1 MQTSFTTTQLAD
13 PHMKEADGI
22 LRACVHCGFC
32 LSGCPTYAVLG
43 DERDSPRGRIY
54 LIKDMLESGAA
65 PRETHVKHIDRCLTC
80 LGCLTACPSGV
91 DYMHL
96 VDQAR
101 VHIEKNYTRPLPE
114 RLMRRLL
121 ALVLPRPALF
131 RLSVQLTIPFRKLA
145 FLAPGRL
152 KRMVETAPKRLDAP
166 SDVNRPQVFPAEGT
180 RKKRVALLTGCVQ
193 TVLGTRIT
201 ESTVRMLRRHGCE
214 VVVARGAG
222 CCGAVDQHMGRE
234 DAAKSWARANIE
246 AWLRADAESPID
258 AVLINASGCGT
269 TVKDYGHLFQHDLQM
284 AAKAKRISS
293 ITRDVTELLTE
304 LGVHRTT
311 QAPSGVAVA
320 YHDSCSLQ
328 HGQRITREPRALL
341 ANAGYT
347 VRDPLEG
354 HLCCGAA
361 GTYNIMQP
369 EISDKLGRRK
379 ADCLDATKADVMA
392 CANMGCMLHLGRFTD
407 LPLVHTVE
415 LLDWATGGPKP
426 EPLATRAAVR

>member
-1 MQTSFTTTQLAD
+1 MQTNFTAAQLAD
-13 PHMKEADGI
+13 PHVQEADGI
-22 LRACVHCGFC
+22 LRSCVHCGFC

-101 VHIEKNYTRPLPE
+101 VHIEENYVRPLPE
-114 RLMRRLL
+114 RLLRRVLTF
-121 ALVLPRPALF
+121 VLPRPALF
-131 RLSVQLTIPFRKLA
+131 RLSVQMALPFRRLA
-145 FLAPGRL
+145 GALPGRL
-152 KRMVETAPKRLDAP
+152 KRMVQTMPAKLDAA
-166 SDVNRPQVFPAEGT
+166 STVNRPQVFPAEGA

-201 ESTVRMLRRHGCE
+201 ESTVRVLRRVGCD

-234 DAAKSWARANIE
+234 DAAKKWARANIE
-246 AWLRADAESPID
+246 AWLRADAEAPID
-258 AVLINASGCGT
+258 AVVINASGCGT
-269 TVKDYGHLFQHDLQM
+269 TVKDYGHLFRHDPLL
-284 AAKAKRISS
+284 AAAAQRISAM
-293 ITRDVTELLTE
+293 TRDVSELLTE
-304 LGVHRTT
+304 LGVHRST
-311 QAPSGVAVA
+311 QAPNGVTVA

-341 ANAGYT
+341 ANAGYA

-361 GTYNIMQP
+361 GTYNILQP
-369 EISDKLGRRK
+369 EISDKLGQRK
-379 ADCLDATKADVMA
+379 AQRIEATGADVMA
-392 CANMGCMLHLGRFTD
+392 CANMGCMLHLGRFTEV
-407 LPLVHTVE
+407 PLVHTIE
-415 LLDWATGGPKP
+415 LLDWATGGPQP
-426 EPLATRAAVR
+426 EPMRLARQ

>member
-1 MQTSFTTTQLAD
+1 MQTNFTAAQLAD
-13 PHMKEADGI
+13 PHTKEADGI
-22 LRACVHCGFC
+22 LRTCVHCGFC
-32 LSGCPTYAVLG
+32 LSGCPTYAVLA

-65 PRETHVKHIDRCLTC
+65 PRETQVKHIDRCLTC

-101 VHIEKNYTRPLPE
+101 VHIEQNYARPMPE
-114 RLMRRLL
+114 RLLRRLL
-121 ALVLPRPALF
+121 SLVLPRPALF
-131 RLSVQLTIPFRKLA
+131 RMSVQASMPFRRLA
-145 FLAPGRL
+145 FLLPGRL
-152 KRMVETAPKRLDAP
+152 KRMVETAPKHLDAP
-166 SDVNRPQVFPAEGT
+166 SPVNKPQVFPAVGA
-180 RKKRVALLTGCVQ
+180 RKKRVALLAGCVQ

-201 ESTVRMLRRHGCE
+201 ESTVRVLRRHGCE

-234 DAAKSWARANIE
+234 DAARQWARANIE
-246 AWLRADAESPID
+246 AWLRADAESSLD
-258 AVLINASGCGT
+258 AVVMNASGCGT
-269 TVKDYGHLFQHDLQM
+269 TVKDYGHLFQHEPQL
-284 AAKAKRISS
+284 AEAAKRISAL
-293 ITRDVTELLTE
+293 TRDVTELLTE
-304 LGVHRTT
+304 LGVHRAT
-311 QAPSGVAVA
+311 QAPNGVTVV

-341 ANAGYT
+341 ANAGYA

-361 GTYNIMQP
+361 GTYNILQP

-379 ADCLDATKADVMA
+379 ADRLDATKADIMA
-392 CANMGCMLHLGRFTD
+392 CANMGCMLHIARFTD

-426 EPLATRAAVR
+426 ASLASRAPVR